1 MDRLSV
7 AVACQC
13 GAVLYC
19 GPMQKMTLSAARR
32 TAIAATGL
40 DRARPTQVTA
50 RHLKSTFSRLGL
62 TQIDSVSRVV
72 RSHYLPYYSRL
83 GPYPRETL
91 DRLFYSA
98 PRMGVEYW
106 AHAAAFVPPETYRH
120 FEATRAEWW
129 RNDYGQRHTDSGQAF
144 RALQRSVLE
153 VLESGP
159 KTARGV
165 ADLVDHEIPERNRN
179 HWGWNP
185 SQVKMALE
193 ALFAGG
199 IVSAAGRNDHFER
212 VYALPQDV
220 SQSLPTPELVYGPDS
235 APELGLDPDAE
246 RPRGASGAVNN
257 VLELTRIAAQALGI
271 ARPDCLADYF
281 RQRRAPTDEA
291 ITSLLTSGELVEVD
305 VEGTR
310 ALKWHSARTPRSVSA
325 RALLAPFDPLVFYRP
340 RIEWLFDFHYRIEI
354 YTPAKDRVHGYYVMP
369 FLLGERLVGRVDLHR
384 DQAANTLR
392 ALKVTWEPGELHEEE
407 LALELCEMAKWLG
420 LGAVDMSGTH
430 LPLS

>member
-1 MDRLSV
+1 
-7 AVACQC
+7 
-13 GAVLYC
+13 
-19 GPMQKMTLSAARR
+19 MQKMTLSAARR

-40 DRARPTQVTA
+40 DRPRPEQVTA
-50 RHLKSTFSRLGL
+50 RQLKSTFTRMGL

-72 RSHYLPYYSRL
+72 RSHYLPFYSRL
-83 GPYPRETL
+83 GPYPREKL

-106 AHAAAFVPPETYRH
+106 AHAAAFVPPETWRH
-120 FEATRAEWW
+120 FERMQTEWW
-129 RNDYGQRHTDSGQAF
+129 RNDFGQRHPESGAAF
-144 RALQRSVLE
+144 RSLQASVLE
-153 VLESGP
+153 ALEPGP

-165 ADLVDHEIPERNRN
+165 SELVDHEIPERHRG

-185 SQVKMALE
+185 SQVKVALE

-199 IVSAAGRNDHFER
+199 VISASGRNDHFER
-212 VYALPQDV
+212 IYALPSDV
-220 SQSLPTPELVYGPDS
+220 SEVLPQAPLAYGPAS
-235 APELGLDPDAE
+235 APELGLDPNAPL
-246 RPRGASGAVNN
+246 PRGVSGTENN
-257 VLELTRIAAQALGI
+257 VLELTRIAARALGI

-281 RQRRAPTDEA
+281 RQMRAPTDEA
-291 ITSLLTSGELVEVD
+291 IGSLLDSGELTEVD

-310 ALKWHSARTPRSVSA
+310 ALRWHEARTPRAIRA

-354 YTPAKDRVHGYYVMP
+354 YTPAAKRVHGYYVLP

-384 DQAANTLR
+384 DRAADTLR
-392 ALKVTWEPGELHEEE
+392 AVKVTWEAGEEHEEE
-407 LALELCEMAKWLG
+407 LAEELVDMARWLG
-420 LGAVDMSGTH
+420 LSAVDMCGTH

>member
-1 MDRLSV
+1 
-7 AVACQC
+7 
-13 GAVLYC
+13 
-19 GPMQKMTLSAARR
+19 MQKMTLSAARR

-40 DRARPTQVTA
+40 DRPRPSRVTA
-50 RHLKSTFSRLGL
+50 RHLKSTFARMGL

-72 RSHYLPYYSRL
+72 RAHYLPYYSRL

-106 AHAAAFVPPETYRH
+106 AHAAAFVPPETWRH
-120 FEATRAEWW
+120 FERTRTEWW
-129 RNDYGQRHTDSGQAF
+129 RNDYGQRHPDSGGDF
-144 RALQRSVLE
+144 RALQQSVLD
-153 VLESGP
+153 VVGSGP
-159 KTARGV
+159 KTARAV
-165 ADLVDHEIPERNRN
+165 AALVDHEIPERNRG

-185 SQVKMALE
+185 SQVKIALE

-199 IVSAAGRNDHFER
+199 VISAAGRNDHFER
-212 VYALPQDV
+212 VYALPHDV
-220 SQSLPTPELVYGPDS
+220 SPALPQTTLSYGPAS
-235 APELGLDPDAE
+235 HPELGIDPEAE
-246 RPRGASGAVNN
+246 RPRGVSGTANN
-257 VLELTRIAAQALGI
+257 VLELTRIAARALGI

-281 RQRRAPTDEA
+281 RQRRGPTDEA
-291 ITSLLTSGELVEVD
+291 ITSLLVSGELIEVD

-310 ALKWHSARTPRSVSA
+310 ALKWHAAKTPRAVTA
-325 RALLAPFDPLVFYRP
+325 RALLAPFDPLVFHRP

-354 YTPAKDRVHGYYVMP
+354 YTPAQDRIHGYYVLP

-384 DQAANTLR
+384 DRAANTLR
-392 ALKVTWEPGELHEEE
+392 ALKVTWEPDEEHEED
-407 LALELCEMAKWLG
+407 LALELREMAKWLG

>member
-1 MDRLSV
+1 
-7 AVACQC
+7 
-13 GAVLYC
+13 
-19 GPMQKMTLSAARR
+19 MQKMTLSAARR

-40 DRARPTQVTA
+40 DRPRPVQVTA
-50 RHLKSTFSRLGL
+50 RHLKSTFARLGL

-72 RSHYLPYYSRL
+72 RSHYLPYFSRL

-106 AHAAAFVPPETYRH
+106 AHAAAFIPPETWHH
-120 FEATRAEWW
+120 FERTRTEWW
-129 RNDYGQRHTDSGQAF
+129 RNDYGQRHPESGPAF

-159 KTARGV
+159 KTARAV
-165 ADLVDHEIPERNRN
+165 SDLVDHEIPERDRD

-185 SQVKMALE
+185 SQVKIALE

-199 IVSAAGRNDHFER
+199 IISAAGRNEHFER
-212 VYALPQDV
+212 VYALPHDV
-220 SQSLPTPELVYGPDS
+220 SPSLVQTELAYGPAAD
-235 APELGLDPDAE
+235 PELGLDPTAE
-246 RPRGASGAVNN
+246 LPRGVSGTAND
-257 VLELTRIAAQALGI
+257 VLALTRIAAQALGI

-281 RQRRAPTDEA
+281 RQRRVPTDEA
-291 ITSLLTSGELVEVD
+291 ITSLLATGELIEVD
-305 VEGTR
+305 VAGTR
-310 ALKWHSARTPRSVSA
+310 ALKWHAARTPRSVSA

-369 FLLGERLVGRVDLHR
+369 FLLGDRLVGRVDLHR
-384 DQAANTLR
+384 DQAADTLR
-392 ALKVTWEPGELHEEE
+392 ALKVTWEPGEEHEEE

>member
-1 MDRLSV
+1 
-7 AVACQC
+7 
-13 GAVLYC
+13 
-19 GPMQKMTLSAARR
+19 MQKMTLSAARR

-40 DRARPTQVTA
+40 DRPRPAQVTA
-50 RHLKSTFSRLGL
+50 RHLKSTFARLGL

-72 RSHYLPYYSRL
+72 RAHYLPYYSRL

-91 DRLFYSA
+91 DRLLYSA

-106 AHAAAFVPPETYRH
+106 AHAAAFVPPETWRH
-120 FEATRAEWW
+120 FEQSRTEWW
-129 RNDYGQRHTDSGQAF
+129 RNDYGQRHPESGAAF
-144 RALQRSVLE
+144 RELQASVLDA
-153 VLESGP
+153 LEDGP

-165 ADLVDHEIPERNRN
+165 ADVVDHEIPERHRG

-199 IVSAAGRNDHFER
+199 TVSATGRNDHFER
-212 VYALPQDV
+212 IYALPPDV
-220 SQSLPTPELVYGPDS
+220 SDVLPQTPLAYGPSQTPELSLV
-235 APELGLDPDAE
+235 DPAAS
-246 RPRGASGAVNN
+246 RQRGISGTENN
-257 VLELTRIAAQALGI
+257 VLELTRIAARALGI
-271 ARPDCLADYF
+271 ARPGCVADYF
-281 RQRRAPTDEA
+281 RQQRAPTDEA
-291 ITSLLTSGELVEVD
+291 IRTLLETGELIEVD

-310 ALKWHSARTPRSVSA
+310 ALKWHTARTPRRVDA

-354 YTPAKDRVHGYYVMP
+354 YTPAKDRVHGYYVLP

-384 DQAANTLR
+384 DQAADTLR
-392 ALKVTWEPGELHEEE
+392 ALKVTWEPGEEHAEE